1 MNRSKRPNR
10 TRRLKRSK
18 RVNRTRRLK
27 RSKRV
32 NRIYKN
38 TKKSKR
44 RVYKKKTRKY
54 TKKSRPNNKGGGL
67 FGVGREVD
75 VKRRIRDNVRKY
87 DTETATKKGQELY
100 KIYPRRRFLA
110 FLLFE
115 RRLNY
120 FEFTIPKLE
129 KTRSDL
135 LAAERGQ
142 PVIQKEQFAMVPTD
156 EETDGFDSF
165 LKKFSFANSNCF
177 ELYRDSYKFG
187 LEEQLTGT
195 SDTLYKLYVDPFY
208 QLNADPYREH
218 LGKEVTEDL
227 IVRAENANKRNHF
240 VVSQTFLS
248 SQVFGLQQA
257 KITTNSDYKVCVFV
271 KIFAEDNNNNQR
283 CVLLFNWQTS
293 TVGHIRKYLT
303 RELSIPDNHVLY
315 MKGMKLKP
323 DRKLSELY
331 IGTPSADKPI
341 FDLNHSLYIDC
352 MY

>member
-1 MNRSKRPNR
+1 MNRSKRP
-10 TRRLKRSK
+10 
-18 RVNRTRRLK
+18 NRTRRLK

-75 VKRRIRDNVRKY
+75 VKKIIREKVRKY
-87 DTETATKKGQELY
+87 ETATKKGQELY
-100 KIYPRRRFLA
+100 VLFPSIRFLA

-165 LKKFSFANSNCF
+165 LKKFGFANSNCF
-177 ELYRDSYKFG
+177 ELYREYYTFG
-187 LEEQLTGT
+187 MGSTPEEQLTGT

-208 QLNADPYREH
+208 QLNADPYKEH
-218 LGKEVTEDL
+218 LGGPEVTEAL

-271 KIFAEDNNNNQR
+271 KIFARSLSATSHKQR

-293 TVGHIRKYLT
+293 TVGDIRKYLT
-303 RELSIPDNHVLY
+303 REFSIPDNHVLY
-315 MKGMKLKP
+315 MKGVVL
-323 DRKLSELY
+323 DRGRKLSELY

-341 FDLNHSLYIDC
+341 FDLNHSLYIVC
-352 MY
+352 EY